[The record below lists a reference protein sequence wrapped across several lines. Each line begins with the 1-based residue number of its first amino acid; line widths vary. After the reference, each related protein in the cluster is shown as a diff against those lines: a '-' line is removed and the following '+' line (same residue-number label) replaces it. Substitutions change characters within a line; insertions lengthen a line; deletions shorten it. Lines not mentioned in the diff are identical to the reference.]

1 MSFLTIPKAAP
12 FTEEDI
18 EALNRVVGT
27 ASPVQRAWLAGFLA
41 GLDQAHPAVQQPVAP
56 PQAAEPLTIVYAT
69 ESGNSEKLAN
79 DAAKAARKQGLKPT
93 VIDMA
98 DLELATLAKAKRLI
112 VIAATWGE
120 GEPPARA
127 ARAYAELMGDG
138 APKLEGVEYSV
149 LALGDSAYAD
159 FCTIGQKIDARL
171 EALGAKR
178 VADRVDCDLD
188 FENPA
193 GEWIDKALKAL
204 APPEAA
210 RGTVIAVDFGARP
223 QPAADAGPVEAEVS
237 EWINLNSSRSDKETV
252 HLELAFDGAAP
263 AYKPGDSLDL
273 YAENDPA
280 YVDELLKF
288 AGLTGDDKL
297 RAEFISSRDVTT
309 LSLKTVE

>member
-18 EALNRVVGT
+18 DALNRVVGT
-27 ASPVQRAWLAGFLA
+27 ATPVQRAWLAGFLA
-41 GLDQAHPAVQQPVAP
+41 GIEQAQPSDQPSLQPVAP
-56 PQAAEPLTIVYAT
+56 PQTAEPLTIVYAT
-69 ESGNSEKLAN
+69 ESGNSERLAN

-93 VIDMA
+93 VVDMA

-127 ARAYAELMGDG
+127 ARAYAELMGES

-188 FENPA
+188 FEKPA
-193 GEWIDKALKAL
+193 AEWTDKALKAL
-204 APPEAA
+204 AP
-210 RGTVIAVDFGARP
+210 
-223 QPAADAGPVEAEVS
+223 
-237 EWINLNSSRSDKETV
+237 
-252 HLELAFDGAAP
+252 
-263 AYKPGDSLDL
+263 
-273 YAENDPA
+273 
-280 YVDELLKF
+280 
-288 AGLTGDDKL
+288 
-297 RAEFISSRDVTT
+297 
-309 LSLKTVE
+309 

>member
-27 ASPVQRAWLAGFLA
+27 ASPIQRAWLAGFLA
-41 GLDQAHPAVQQPVAP
+41 GLDQAPPTAQQPAGP

-69 ESGNSEKLAN
+69 ESGNSERLAN
-79 DAAKAARKQGLKPT
+79 DAAKAARKQGLKPS

-98 DLELATLAKAKRLI
+98 DLDLATLAKAKRLI

-127 ARAYAELMGDG
+127 ARAYAELMGES
-138 APKLEGVEYSV
+138 APKLEGVEDSV

-188 FENPA
+188 FEKPGGDWSGHA
-193 GEWIDKALKAL
+193 VKAL
-204 APPEAA
+204 APPGAA
-210 RGTVIAVDFGARP
+210 RGTVIAVDFSART
-223 QPAADAGPVEAEVS
+223 QPA
-237 EWINLNSSRSDKETV
+237 
-252 HLELAFDGAAP
+252 
-263 AYKPGDSLDL
+263 
-273 YAENDPA
+273 
-280 YVDELLKF
+280 
-288 AGLTGDDKL
+288 
-297 RAEFISSRDVTT
+297 
-309 LSLKTVE
+309 